1 MEICKILVPLSGRFD
16 PEDPESL
23 DAAALQTSVRLARH
37 LDARIEVLS
46 VIGPVGPKAA
56 GWTSWIPDYGMDAVL
71 DSIEKQGAIRRKHA
85 RKTYDAIVDA
95 DANVGDLKAT
105 FVESPGEI
113 WATIGAAGR
122 LSDLIVVASSQSRS
136 EQSFSPIL
144 DAALRQTGRPIFIA
158 PPTAPEKKA
167 QHIAIA
173 WNDTAQSARALVGAM
188 PLLKRAA
195 SVTVLTCREGDEA
208 SEAADPEMVVAYLG
222 LHGVSA
228 RGRILGAKHRD
239 VARSI
244 IDVGLSEGADLLVLG
259 LVIHSR
265 VQSLVYG
272 SLTEEVL
279 KAPRLSALLV
289 P

>member
-1 MEICKILVPLSGRFD
+1 MEMRKILVPLSGRFD

-23 DAAALQTSVRLARH
+23 DAPALQTSVHLARH
-37 LDARIEVLS
+37 LNARIEVLS
-46 VIGPVGPKAA
+46 VIAHVGPQVAA
-56 GWTSWIPDYGMDAVL
+56 WFSWVPDYGLDTVL
-71 DSIEKQGAIRRKHA
+71 DSIEKQGAVRRKRA
-85 RKTYDAIVDA
+85 RKTYDAIVGA
-95 DANVGDLKAT
+95 DAKSGNLEAM

-113 WATIGAAGR
+113 GPTIGAAGR
-122 LSDLIVVASSQSRS
+122 LSDLIVVASSQSRW
-136 EQSFSPIL
+136 EQPFRPIL
-144 DAALRQTGRPIFIA
+144 DAALRQTGRPIFVA
-158 PPTAPEKKA
+158 PPTASEKTG

-173 WNDTAQSARALVGAM
+173 WNDTAQSARALSGAM
-188 PLLKRAA
+188 PLLNRAA

-208 SEAADPEMVVAYLG
+208 SEGADPDKVIAFLG

-228 RGRILGAKHRD
+228 RGRILNAKNRD
-239 VARSI
+239 VPRGI
-244 IDVGLSEGADLLVLG
+244 IDAGLSEGADLLVLG
-259 LVIHSR
+259 SVIHSR